1 MSVAGMVMSMRSHLV
16 VNVKFGG
23 GVPGGELADSNG
35 GVEIRFLVG
44 GASGWSVPTAVAIVT
59 GGGGS
64 GRRWKND
71 GIVFVEVPVILFSF
85 LFVTVVNGWGSTVML
100 VAVVFCSCGEVR

>member
-35 GVEIRFLVG
+35 GVEIRFVVG

-59 GGGGS
+59 GGGGR
-64 GRRWKND
+64 GRCWKND
-71 GIVFVEVPVILFSF
+71 GIVFVEVPVGLFSF
-85 LFVTVVNGWGSTVML
+85 LFVTVVNG
-100 VAVVFCSCGEVR
+100 